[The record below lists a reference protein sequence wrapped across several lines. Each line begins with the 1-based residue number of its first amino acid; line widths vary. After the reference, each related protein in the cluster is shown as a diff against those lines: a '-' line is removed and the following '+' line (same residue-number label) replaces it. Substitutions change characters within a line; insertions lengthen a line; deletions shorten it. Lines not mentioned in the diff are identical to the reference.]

1 MSGLKQP
8 SKFSNHCKLPHH
20 FNGLLAFF
28 FLLLGSFACQTP
40 SPFPPSLSL
49 DASPLHRWLKGKHDP
64 SLSVQNIHQ
73 LIQALN
79 NIKTRE
85 KARKKLVSLGKDSVD
100 ALLLCAQDEKQ
111 KGVVRETAI
120 YTLAEIGDQKAILP
134 LLEVLKENLNN
145 SLAVFLIQALADLKA
160 HQAIPVLVELLQH
173 KSLRNSAAL
182 ALGKINDKKIAPI
195 IWPLLPEASPDFQ
208 KALITCLG
216 DLKAQESLPMLLK
229 QLYSS
234 DKGVYLATLYALG
247 QIGDGRAVDPIRET
261 LTEDNLEIYVHGI
274 LTLGTLKE
282 RAALPTLLK
291 ALQDNRTN
299 VRSVA
304 IQALGKSGLK
314 EGLKYLFPLVK
325 KQKDALAEEAI
336 DAMGKIVHAD
346 SARFLFRVANN
357 HGNSFLRWKAGQS
370 LVSLKEIAIPL
381 LIQKLGKAKARDK
394 AVELLIRMGS
404 SASDNLHKAYKEG
417 LSPRIIV
424 FILGEIKD
432 KRSVPFLLQELK
444 DNLTI
449 DLQLEIIRSLGKIGE
464 AKAIEKLQAW
474 IKNKKEISPLYH
486 TLLLTL
492 LQLKDKQSVDEALD
506 YIEKHQ
512 ENVPLEF
519 IEILASFHDSR
530 VNQALVNLLIKTKEE
545 PLAKAIAQNI
555 NPPLA
560 PHLIDSLASIV
571 EKRKYPI
578 RIYIYGFL
586 ARQQNQKAF
595 HELVFIVFEN
605 KNTHLRPL
613 AVAELVTLPPEKTLD
628 YLIPLL
634 KDNDHVIQTSVRE
647 LLIKVSGGEDYG
659 LEIEE
664 WKKVLEEKK

>member
-1 MSGLKQP
+1 MSGLKQQ
-8 SKFSNHCKLPHH
+8 SKFFNH
-20 FNGLLAFF
+20 FNGLLAFL
-28 FLLLGSFACQTP
+28 FLLLGSFACQSP
-40 SPFPPSLSL
+40 SPFPSSPSLDS
-49 DASPLHRWLKGKHDP
+49 SPKHRWLRDKHDP
-64 SLSVQNIHQ
+64 SLSVQNIPE

-85 KARKKLVSLGKDSVD
+85 KARKKLVSLGKESTES
-100 ALLLCAQDEKQ
+100 LLQCAQDEKE
-111 KGVVRETAI
+111 KRVVRETAI
-120 YTLAEIGDQKAILP
+120 YTLAEIGDKKAILP

-160 HQAIPVLVELLQH
+160 HQSIPVLVELLQH
-173 KSLRNSAAL
+173 KSLRSSAAI

-261 LTEDNLEIYVHGI
+261 LSEDNLEIYVHGI
-274 LTLGTLKE
+274 LTLGALKE

-304 IQALGKSGLK
+304 IQALGESGLK

-370 LVSLKEIAIPL
+370 LVSLKEIAVPF
-381 LIQKLGKAKARDK
+381 LIQKLNRAKARDK
-394 AVELLIRMGS
+394 AVELLIRMGPN
-404 SASDNLHKAYKEG
+404 ASNSLHKAYKKG
-417 LSPRIIV
+417 LSPRIIIFV
-424 FILGEIKD
+424 LGEIKD
-432 KRSVPFLLQELK
+432 KRSVSFLLQELK
-444 DNLTI
+444 DDLAL

-464 AKAIEKLQAW
+464 TEALVKLQTW
-474 IKNKKEISPLYH
+474 IKKKKEISPLYH
-486 TLLLTL
+486 ALLLTL
-492 LQLKDKQSVDEALD
+492 LQLRDKHSVDEALD

-530 VNQALVNLLIKTKEE
+530 VDQVLVNLLIKTKEE
-545 PLAKAIAQNI
+545 SLAKAIAQNLT
-555 NPPLA
+555 PPLA
-560 PHLIDSLASIV
+560 PQLIDKLASIV
-571 EKRKYPI
+571 EKRKNPI
-578 RIYIYGFL
+578 KIYIYGFL

-605 KNTHLRPL
+605 NNTHLRPL

-634 KDNDHVIQTSVRE
+634 RDEDHVIQTLVRE
-647 LLIKVSGGEDYG
+647 LLIRVSGGKDYG